1 MDIICSTLIEYIKK
15 GIYIYIYY
23 IICSLQTLKN
33 MSKQRYT
40 LYLVDVPSIR
50 ASGP

>member
-15 GIYIYIYY
+15 GIYIY

>member
-15 GIYIYIYY
+15 GIYIYY